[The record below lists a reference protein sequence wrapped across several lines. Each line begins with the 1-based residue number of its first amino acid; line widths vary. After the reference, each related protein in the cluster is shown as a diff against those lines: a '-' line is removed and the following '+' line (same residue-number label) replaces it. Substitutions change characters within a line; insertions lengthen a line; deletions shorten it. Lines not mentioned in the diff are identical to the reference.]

1 MNKKII
7 GFLFL
12 IIVLLPFIKVKAASN
27 DTYIDWNLD
36 RSVVAHQIRDGQ
48 DHTTNLAMITANGVI
63 AYCIEPGVTA
73 DKASYYSSTT
83 NINETKLKNVD
94 EKKLSLIGYYG
105 YGYKNHTDKKYYM
118 AAQELIWEMFG
129 VPDAYWTTSSGEV
142 INIDSYKNEILN
154 LVNNYEVAPSFDF
167 KDEYIIDEDIVL
179 NDNNVVLDEYELI
192 SDKNIVKENNNIKI
206 KVKEGDNTFT
216 LKRKENGKSP
226 KYFYKDG
233 YQTIASFEFAYSY
246 EKEYTIKGIYGKII
260 VDKLDF
266 DSQSKTPISTEA
278 SLSGAVYG
286 LYDDKGNLIKSLATN
301 EDGFVYF
308 DKLTYGNYIVK
319 EISPSKGYVLNEE
332 ENKVLINSDSKEQT
346 IKSYE
351 KIIENEVVITKVLDD
366 YENKTCTPEEGI
378 LFSIYDLEGNLK
390 QQALTDKNG
399 NITFKLVYGTYLLR
413 QETTKEGIDKVDDRI
428 VKIDKDGITQNIAL
442 VNHRIKEDVLPNTGK
457 NSFGLILLLI
467 TSFISGFLHEKKHI

>member
-7 GFLFL
+7 RFLL
-12 IIVLLPFIKVKAASN
+12 MIIVLLPFIKVKAASN

-48 DHTTNLAMITANGVI
+48 DHKTNLAMITANGVI

-167 KDEYIIDEDIVL
+167 KDEYIVEEDIVL

-233 YQTIASFEFAYSY
+233 YQTIASFEFAYGY
-246 EKEYTIKGIYGKII
+246 EKEYSIKGVYGKII

-286 LYDDKGNLIKSLATN
+286 LYDDKGNLIKSLSTN
-301 EDGFVYF
+301 ENGFVYF
-308 DKLTYGNYIVK
+308 DKLTYGNYIIK
-319 EISPSKGYVLNEE
+319 EISPSKGYTLNEE
-332 ENKVLINSDSKEQT
+332 ENEVLINSDSKEHT

-351 KIIENEVVITKVLDD
+351 KIIENDVVIT
-366 YENKTCTPEEGI
+366 
-378 LFSIYDLEGNLK
+378 
-390 QQALTDKNG
+390 
-399 NITFKLVYGTYLLR
+399 
-413 QETTKEGIDKVDDRI
+413 
-428 VKIDKDGITQNIAL
+428 
-442 VNHRIKEDVLPNTGK
+442 
-457 NSFGLILLLI
+457 
-467 TSFISGFLHEKKHI
+467 